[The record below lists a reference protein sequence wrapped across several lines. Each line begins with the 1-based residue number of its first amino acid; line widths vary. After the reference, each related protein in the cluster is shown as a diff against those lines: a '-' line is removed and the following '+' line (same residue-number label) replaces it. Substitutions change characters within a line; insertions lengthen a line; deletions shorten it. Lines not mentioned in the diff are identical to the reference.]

1 MGIDNQ
7 WILQGIRKMLSH
19 KNNVYYLSFLCRM
32 LRTNEDIEVKS
43 VGLTLQDMK
52 TEEKKKLSP
61 ACCN

>member
-1 MGIDNQ
+1 
-7 WILQGIRKMLSH
+7 
-19 KNNVYYLSFLCRM
+19 M

-43 VGLTLQDMK
+43 VGLTLQDIK